1 MSRGARGTA
10 AASTRRRAIAAA
22 PRSVADKATD
32 RLPPLFGMTVARAP
46 NQRRL
51 RNGSTHRCLIVL
63 ARPLQRTGRC
73 SGALFG
79 AQDMAAHGR
88 ARIAPATSSGA
99 RSIIA
104 SSWRRSKKVASD
116 R

>member
-1 MSRGARGTA
+1 
-10 AASTRRRAIAAA
+10 
-22 PRSVADKATD
+22 
-32 RLPPLFGMTVARAP
+32 MTSLQAQLHA
-46 NQRRL
+46 
-51 RNGSTHRCLIVL
+51 VL

-104 SSWRRSKKVASD
+104 SSSRRSKKVASD